1 MSVEMARPKPNLDKL
16 MNEGIAFI
24 IDQFY
29 GRFKE
34 HPVGQRPVMIGQ
46 RKSSYDTV
54 DKVMTRL
61 DLIYKVM
68 DAMNFI
74 VIDVR

>member
-1 MSVEMARPKPNLDKL
+1 MSVEMARPKPNLDRL
-16 MNEGIAFI
+16 MNEGIAFV

-34 HPVGQRPVMIGQ
+34 HPVGQRPVMTGQ

-54 DKVMTRL
+54 DKVMQRL
-61 DLIYKVM
+61 DLIHKVM
-68 DAMNFI
+68 NAMNFI
-74 VIDVR
+74 VMDIH